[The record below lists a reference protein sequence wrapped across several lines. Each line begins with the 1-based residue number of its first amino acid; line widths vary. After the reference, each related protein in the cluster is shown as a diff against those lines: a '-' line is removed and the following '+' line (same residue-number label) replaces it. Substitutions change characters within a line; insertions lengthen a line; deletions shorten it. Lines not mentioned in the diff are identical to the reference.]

1 MIKFWSTREAASE
14 LGVSEDRV
22 LQLARSRCL
31 VARKLG
37 GERGDYRFHP
47 VDVVRLRLIRNS
59 ARQRQDPLKPDIV
72 WVEEACRYLAKCVQQ
87 SDFDPQQVV
96 GIAFG
101 GILPAAFL
109 SVFLQKP
116 FRVFR
121 ISSYNGRVELPS
133 LAVVEEYVDIPN
145 IKTLVVDDIA
155 DSGKTLDKAQTYL
168 DSCGIRDVKFA
179 TLHRKPSSL
188 FVPDWY
194 VDVVD
199 EWVSYPWERALM

>member
-1 MIKFWSTREAASE
+1 MIEFWSTRDVAVA
-14 LGVSEDRV
+14 LDVSEDRV
-22 LQLARSRCL
+22 LQLVRSRRL

-47 VDVVRLRLIRNS
+47 VDVSRLRLVRDY
-59 ARQRQDPLKPDIV
+59 ARQRQDSLKPDIV
-72 WVEEACRYLAKCVQQ
+72 WVEEACRYLAKCVQR

-116 FRVFR
+116 IRVLR
-121 ISSYNGRVELPS
+121 ISHYNRRVKLPS
-133 LAVVEEYVDIPN
+133 PTVVEEYVDIPD

-155 DSGKTLDKAQTYL
+155 DSGKTLDEAQAYL

-179 TLHRKPSSL
+179 TLHRKPSSS

-199 EWVSYPWERALM
+199 EWVSYSWEGALG

>member
-1 MIKFWSTREAASE
+1 MIEFWSTREVASE
-14 LGVSEDRV
+14 LRVSEDRV
-22 LQLARSRCL
+22 LQLVRSRRL

-37 GERGDYRFHP
+37 GDRGDYRFHP
-47 VDVVRLRLIRNS
+47 VDVSRLCLIRS
-59 ARQRQDPLKPDIV
+59 AVRRRQDSLKPDIV

-101 GILPAAFL
+101 GIIPAAFL

-121 ISSYNGRVELPS
+121 LSSYNGRVKLPS
-133 LAVVEEYVDIPN
+133 PAVVEEYVDIPN
-145 IKTLVVDDIA
+145 IRTLVVDDVV
-155 DSGKTLDKAQTYL
+155 DSGKTLDEAQAYL
-168 DSCGIRDVKFA
+168 DSCGIRDVKFT

-188 FVPDWY
+188 FIPDWY

-199 EWVSYPWERALM
+199 EWVSYPWEGALV